1 MHPVQHWTGDADDAN
16 GLWDFAK
23 SVAPWTMISRTAS
36 HPQGIIEGSI
46 AIPHIVSR
54 RWTAKADSQVG
65 LTGFFHNTSANGDGT
80 NGRIYLNGTQV
91 YQCHTDG
98 IRQDFN
104 FLLDIKTGDLLDFV
118 VDAGNANDT
127 GSDTTNFTVSIWQ
140 DPVAAVA
147 PFPSVR
153 FLRGQVLSR
162 VDGLGISGTPQLSFF
177 VVTNPTA
184 NGRILHTGENKGTE
198 GKSIAFLPDSSIRY
212 NNGNKIFG
220 DDTLYNAWNVGSY
233 FVDTSKGYADGE
245 FLKNGEP
252 AIETSGVTATIQV
265 DLPETGNETRVGAGR
280 ATNGLPGD
288 LLSGNVAELLL
299 LDTVL
304 DAAGRNAVH
313 YYFSQKFGI
322 ETGANPDNVA
332 SSFDASAT
340 GTFIIHYH
348 VKDGSGNLAAATRTV
363 IVEGNNPPTL
373 ALDGGNPMDVALG
386 GPFEDPGATAID
398 IEDGD
403 LTAKVQVDASAL
415 NIASVGTY
423 DVVYSVKDSGGA
435 VTTVKRS
442 VVVADLTP
450 PVITL
455 KGDAEVPYGVQ

>member
-1 MHPVQHWTGDADDAN
+1 MGLTLSGGTLIADSVAEFSGTQGNDSWRYGYQEGAGSFDHSKFTEFKGGSGQGIWMHPVQHWTGDVNDAS
-16 GLWDFAK
+16 GLWDLAK

-80 NGRIYLNGTQV
+80 NGRIYLNGAQV

-104 FLLDIKTGDLLDFV
+104 LLLDIKTGDLLDFV
-118 VDAGNANDT
+118 VDVGNANDT
-127 GSDTTNFTVSIWQ
+127 GSDTTNFAVSIWQ

-184 NGRILHTGENKGTE
+184 NGRILHTGENKGTA

-265 DLPETGNETRVGAGR
+265 DLPETGNETRAALPAGGSAR
-280 ATNGLPGD
+280 FFFSGLD
-288 LLSGNVAELLL
+288 
-299 LDTVL
+299 
-304 DAAGRNAVH
+304 
-313 YYFSQKFGI
+313 
-322 ETGANPDNVA
+322 
-332 SSFDASAT
+332 
-340 GTFIIHYH
+340 
-348 VKDGSGNLAAATRTV
+348 
-363 IVEGNNPPTL
+363 
-373 ALDGGNPMDVALG
+373 
-386 GPFEDPGATAID
+386 
-398 IEDGD
+398 
-403 LTAKVQVDASAL
+403 
-415 NIASVGTY
+415 
-423 DVVYSVKDSGGA
+423 
-435 VTTVKRS
+435 
-442 VVVADLTP
+442 
-450 PVITL
+450 
-455 KGDAEVPYGVQ
+455 